1 MTIKYRHFRLIESN
15 IFGEQTIW
23 NMGGFTFAFVE
34 DGDDSLVAV
43 AQCSTEDNFC
53 RKTGRELAAIR
64 LASPMKAT
72 QSEVNRFIKQTE
84 QSTFEDQLDFAKR
97 IDKFFGTS
105 LSKWA

>member
-1 MTIKYRHFRLIESN
+1 MTIKYRHFRLIDSN

-23 NMGGFTFAFVE
+23 NMGGFTFAYVE
-34 DGDDSLVAV
+34 DGDQCLVAV
-43 AQCSTEDNFC
+43 SQCSDKDNFC

-72 QSEVNRFIKQTE
+72 QSEVNRFIKRTE